1 MIDDKNAFD
10 MDFAILEDRAQQ
22 IRKNVDFQSLVSQ
35 AMADKIN
42 NWNNEYDHIEQMIY
56 AGGCPSKE
64 DKDLMADFHRI
75 DSAEERIK
83 ISRNITDERH
93 RMFAETLSCQ
103 V

>member
-1 MIDDKNAFD
+1 MIDNKNAFD
-10 MDFAILEDRAQQ
+10 TDFAILEKRAEQV
-22 IRKNVDFQSLVSQ
+22 RENTDFQSLVSQ

-56 AGGCPSKE
+56 AGGFPSKQ

-83 ISRNITDERH
+83 ICINI
-93 RMFAETLSCQ
+93 
-103 V
+103 